1 MILFRLFYEFFSI
14 GVFLFGGGLAVVPFL
29 QQMSEKTGWFTVT
42 ELMDIVAVSE
52 AAPGP
57 VGVNMTIYVGYTV
70 AGVPGG
76 VAAAFGLLLPTVII
90 ALVIARLLVRFR
102 NNRFVESALYGL
114 RPAAL
119 GLIASAGLAVFSV
132 VVFGA
137 GLRDLTASHFLQFD
151 YKALILAA
159 ILFFAT
165 NAFKKAH
172 PILFLAI
179 SAAIGIFVF

>member
-1 MILFRLFYEFFSI
+1 MILFQLFYEFFII
-14 GVFLFGGGLAVVPFL
+14 GVFLFGGGLAVIPFL

-42 ELMDIVAVSE
+42 ELMNIVAVSE

-76 VAAAFGLLLPTVII
+76 ITAAFALLLPSVII
-90 ALVIARLLVRFR
+90 SLVIARLLVRFR
-102 NNRFVESALYGL
+102 NNRFVDSALYGL

-137 GLRDLTASHFLQFD
+137 GLRDLMVSHFLQVD
-151 YKALILAA
+151 YRALILAA
-159 ILFFAT
+159 VLFLAT
-165 NAFKKAH
+165 NKFKKVH
-172 PILFLAI
+172 PVLFLAI
-179 SAAIGIFVF
+179 SAAVGIFVL